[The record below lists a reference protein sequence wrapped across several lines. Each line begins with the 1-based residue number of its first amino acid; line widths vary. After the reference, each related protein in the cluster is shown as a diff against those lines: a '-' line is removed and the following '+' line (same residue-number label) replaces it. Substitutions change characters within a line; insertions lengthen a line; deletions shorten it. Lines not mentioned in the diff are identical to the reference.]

1 MYVYDITC
9 RTRVIPCVIPERSKP
24 VTELPVP
31 STSAIYDV
39 HVFEPHKGVYIVIPN
54 TCVQ

>member
-1 MYVYDITC
+1 MYIYDITC